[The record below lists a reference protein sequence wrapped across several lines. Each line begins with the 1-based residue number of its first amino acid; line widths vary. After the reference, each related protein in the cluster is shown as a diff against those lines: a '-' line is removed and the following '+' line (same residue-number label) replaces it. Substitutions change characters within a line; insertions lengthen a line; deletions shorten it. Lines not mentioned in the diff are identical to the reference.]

1 MLDSEQDEGEQED
14 VDDEGNIETKVQQGT
29 GMISSVFPQAAI
41 NENIVSQ
48 QDEDEEEEENH
59 KKERMKKMNKAA
71 AAAAAAPG
79 KILKG
84 DTRGRKSPSSSPAS
98 RRTTPQK
105 INLVA
110 EGHAIVLPQVQPH
123 VVDGFT
129 AESLSGRTT
138 TEVENLMTTPGEG
151 FQSSSKKSK
160 KKSSKAAGN
169 SSDDELTSR
178 AIRACLAAEAVMAAL
193 REECVLLHHAAAAAA
208 TVSEDYKNPVTEG
221 GGNGTEAAAG
231 FFRMKKGHSV
241 GKLSGSA
248 AAPPP
253 NGQLSLQLQ
262 LAACENLSLAATA
275 AFRELITSRL
285 GFNMPAA
292 HPSQFASTLHEEGL
306 TKIPQMKHRRKPS
319 KKPNL
324 LKPPQLNLL
333 HQPSYCASCSPSNSK
348 GRHHQSPG
356 QPQGLRAGQTQY
368 MEKQYMN
375 RGKFSMSIDGGKFSK
390 PFEEPSCGGPCVPG
404 PFSCSHPP
412 MTVMSMQQQ
421 QHSCYSGML
430 LEQVNPSSTTT
441 RGA

>member
-1 MLDSEQDEGEQED
+1 MLDSEQDEEEQED

-48 QDEDEEEEENH
+48 EEEEEEENH
-59 KKERMKKMNKAA
+59 KTKLMKKMNKAA
-71 AAAAAAPG
+71 AATAPG

-98 RRTTPQK
+98 RRATPQK

-123 VVDGFT
+123 VVDVFT
-129 AESLSGRTT
+129 AESLSGRTAT
-138 TEVENLMTTPGEG
+138 QVENLMTTPGEG

-193 REECVLLHHAAAAAA
+193 REECVLLHHAAAAGA
-208 TVSEDYKNPVTEG
+208 TVSEEYKNPMTEG
-221 GGNGTEAAAG
+221 GGTGTQAAAG

-275 AFRELITSRL
+275 AFRELITSRF

-292 HPSQFASTLHEEGL
+292 HSSQYASTLHEEGL
-306 TKIPQMKHRRKPS
+306 TKNPQMKHQRKPI

-348 GRHHQSPG
+348 GRHRQSPG
-356 QPQGLRAGQTQY
+356 QPQNGT
-368 MEKQYMN
+368 
-375 RGKFSMSIDGGKFSK
+375 KFSK
-390 PFEEPSCGGPCVPG
+390 PFEEPSGGGPCVPG

-412 MTVMSMQQQ
+412 VTVMSMQQQ

>member
-1 MLDSEQDEGEQED
+1 MLDSEQDEEEQEE

-48 QDEDEEEEENH
+48 QDEKEEEEENH
-59 KKERMKKMNKAA
+59 KKKLMKKMNKA

-129 AESLSGRTT
+129 AESLSGRTAT
-138 TEVENLMTTPGEG
+138 QVENLMTSPGEG
-151 FQSSSKKSK
+151 FQSSSQKSK

-193 REECVLLHHAAAAAA
+193 REECVLLHHAGAAAAR
-208 TVSEDYKNPVTEG
+208 VSEEYKNPMTEDG
-221 GGNGTEAAAG
+221 GTGTQAVAG
-231 FFRMKKGHSV
+231 LFRMKKGHSV

-292 HPSQFASTLHEEGL
+292 HPGQYASTLHEEGL
-306 TKIPQMKHRRKPS
+306 SKIPQMKHQRKPI

-324 LKPPQLNLL
+324 LKPPQLNLH

-356 QPQGLRAGQTQY
+356 QPQGLRAGQR
-368 MEKQYMN
+368 QYMN
-375 RGKFSMSIDGGKFSK
+375 RGKFSMSIDGGKSSK

-412 MTVMSMQQQ
+412 TTVMSMHQQ